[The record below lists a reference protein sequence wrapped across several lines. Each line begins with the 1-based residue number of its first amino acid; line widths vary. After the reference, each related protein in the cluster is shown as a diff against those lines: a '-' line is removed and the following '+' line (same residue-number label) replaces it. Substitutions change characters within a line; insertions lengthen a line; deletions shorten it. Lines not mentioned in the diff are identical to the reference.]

1 MVLAALPRTPWRRRL
16 RQLGRAPPR
25 AAVED
30 SVSLRAGVQGLVAIG
45 IVAVD
50 GAAGT
55 AMSAW
60 ALPASLAGA
69 AWSWYRRYRN
79 NAAVKAAI
87 ALGMVLALAA
97 FFGQLLGSLNDTR
110 LVLARLLVQLQVL
123 HSFDLPRRKDLGYS
137 IAIRLILLGVAGTL
151 AQTLAFAPLLL
162 LFLALG
168 LPVLVMHYRARLGLA
183 AVPSQPGSAG
193 WRQRLQLPLSL

>member
-1 MVLAALPRTPWRRRL
+1 MGLAALPRTPWRRRL

-97 FFGQLLGSLNDTR
+97 FFGQLLGSLNDMR

-123 HSFDLPRRKDLGYS
+123 HSFDLPRRQDLGYS
-137 IAIRLILLGVAGTL
+137 MAIGLILLGVAGTL
-151 AQTLAFAPLLL
+151 AQTL
-162 LFLALG
+162 
-168 LPVLVMHYRARLGLA
+168 
-183 AVPSQPGSAG
+183 
-193 WRQRLQLPLSL
+193 